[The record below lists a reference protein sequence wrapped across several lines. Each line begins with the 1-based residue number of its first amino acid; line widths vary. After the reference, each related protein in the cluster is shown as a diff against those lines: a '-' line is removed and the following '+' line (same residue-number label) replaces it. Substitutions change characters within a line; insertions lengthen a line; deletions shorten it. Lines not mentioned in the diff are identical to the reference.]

1 MKVKDVIAWADEV
14 KPNAF
19 SAETKRKWMGGLEGS
34 IALEVFLMDR
44 AEAEQLSRAAEQPE
58 TELLVSAPY
67 DDLYELWLEAK
78 IDQANGEYDKYQ
90 NSMQIYNARRGEF
103 VCWFCQTYDPAQG
116 YRTLEA
122 EEMR

>member
-19 SAETKRKWMGGLEGS
+19 LEDMKRKWLARLESS
-34 IALEVFLMDR
+34 IALEVFLMDCT
-44 AEAEQLSRAAEQPE
+44 EAEQLGKAAEHPE
-58 TELLVSAPY
+58 TELLVSPPY

-116 YRTLEA
+116 YRTPGEG
-122 EEMR
+122 ERG